1 MGGLFSKIGNPIL
14 VIGHTDATP
23 FRMQGHSMRSN
34 WHLSNER
41 AMAAKQSLHMGGLS
55 TDSVLQV
62 VGMADR
68 APLDTDNPRAAM
80 NRRIEFL
87 ILTRRRAV
95 AIEQMFGAPSQ
106 VVPLIDGVNAVAA
119 DSAEGRALQ
128 AEAS

>member
-1 MGGLFSKIGNPIL
+1 
-14 VIGHTDATP
+14 
-23 FRMQGHSMRSN
+23 MRSN